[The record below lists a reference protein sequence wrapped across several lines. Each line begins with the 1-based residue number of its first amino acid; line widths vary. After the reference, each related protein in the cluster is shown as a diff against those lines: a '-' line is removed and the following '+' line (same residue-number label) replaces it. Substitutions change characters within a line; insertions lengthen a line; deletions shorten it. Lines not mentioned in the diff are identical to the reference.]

1 MEAVYVDRVDTAHVQ
16 SCPHGFRVSMVEIL
30 GVKVF
35 QHPDGE
41 PCSVLNNLQL
51 AGPEIN
57 EQDAHLRSV
66 VSASGSVLDKLS
78 DPEIYSRLGTDKG
91 LIARVARELDRE
103 RSHSRLADGFLE
115 IARGKNA
122 VEVFRA
128 IGTALGSKKYELVLR
143 NVAAVYMARHQ
154 EEDLS
159 HLMPLLTEYV
169 NTHLKKDAKDAAATS

>member
-1 MEAVYVDRVDTAHVQ
+1 MDRVDTAHVQ
-16 SCPHGFRVSMVEIL
+16 SCPHGVPVGIVEIL

-51 AGPEIN
+51 SGPEIN
-57 EQDAHLRSV
+57 EQDARLRAAV
-66 VSASGSVLDKLS
+66 TDAGSILGKLS
-78 DPEIYSRLGTDKG
+78 DPEIYSRLGTDRG
-91 LIARVARELDRE
+91 LVERVARELDRE
-103 RSHSRLADGFLE
+103 RSHSKLADGFLE

-169 NTHLKKDAKDAAATS
+169 NTHLKKGAKDAATTS